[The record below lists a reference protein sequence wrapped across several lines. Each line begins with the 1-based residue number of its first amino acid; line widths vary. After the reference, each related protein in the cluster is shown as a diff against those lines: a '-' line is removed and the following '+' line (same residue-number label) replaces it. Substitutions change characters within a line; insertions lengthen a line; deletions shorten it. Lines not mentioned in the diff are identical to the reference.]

1 MERTGSQG
9 DTGAWRDLS
18 ASERN
23 GMLVRAEWSEGGL
36 IALAETLSWDEIE
49 ILLNLYD
56 GEVMPRWARLTK
68 REVKGLLLRLQ
79 QSDCGVGKFDCAIC
93 GQCYDSE
100 ESGVMTLEHGVP
112 KADLVFNNLQ
122 NHLLTCQA
130 CNRLRGDRYT
140 ITGARAMLASGRHG
154 RDVNMGAALWAVQRV
169 QRMVILIMRLEPLY
183 AAWLRPNLA
192 RLEARR

>member
-1 MERTGSQG
+1 MERTGSG
-9 DTGAWRDLS
+9 SDTGAWRDLS
-18 ASERN
+18 VSERN
-23 GMLVRAEWSEGGL
+23 GMLVRAEWSEDGL

-49 ILLNLYD
+49 ILLDLYD

-79 QSDCGVGKFDCAIC
+79 QSDCGAGKFDCAIC

-140 ITGARAMLASGRHG
+140 ISGARAMLASGRHG
-154 RDVNMGAALWAVQRV
+154 RTVNKSAALWAVQRV